1 MARVNHY
8 TSSESSADP
17 FEADEVFRLD
27 GAAAYLQISLP
38 TITDLIRRGD
48 LRAARVG
55 RQWRIRRSWINEYLD
70 RATAAA

>member
-1 MARVNHY
+1 MASVNHY
-8 TSSESSADP
+8 TSIESSADP
-17 FEADEVFRLD
+17 FESDEVFRLD

-70 RATAAA
+70 RATAVA